1 MSISLVILQFRVIKA
16 GLLALLMFYANCN
29 LAADC
34 TLDILLTSQ
43 AEIDEFTCDAGGTVI
58 SGNLT
63 IDDLV
68 EYEIQNVNGLS
79 GLTRVD
85 GDFILR
91 NNNGLRTIESLV
103 GILEV
108 GGEMILSPEIPN
120 GQNELVSCPGG
131 GQIALRSTNFAP
143 MFS

>member
-43 AEIDEFTCDAGGTVI
+43 AEIDEFTCDAGGTVV
-58 SGNLT
+58 SGNLA

-85 GDFILR
+85 GDLILR
-91 NNNGLRTIESLV
+91 NNNALKTIESLI
-103 GILEV
+103 GIVEV
-108 GGEMILSPEIPN
+108 GGDLIIQDHLQLRNIDGLSGLTRFEDSEILFFSPLKI
-120 GQNELVSCPGG
+120 
-131 GQIALRSTNFAP
+131 
-143 MFS
+143 